1 MSHLETQNLTY
12 VYGEGTPFKITALD
26 NVNIYLEKGEFV
38 AIIGHTGS
46 GKSTL
51 VQHLNGL
58 LKASNGCVLLDG
70 KNIHDS
76 KQTLFDA
83 RFRVGL
89 CFQYPEYQLFESTVY
104 KDIAFGPT
112 NMGLSEAEI
121 DDRVRSAA
129 KYVGIP
135 DEMLAKSPFDLS
147 GGEKRRVA
155 IAGVISMEPEILILD
170 EPTAGLDPKER
181 VRFRNIISSLA
192 QNRTVI
198 LSTHIV
204 SDIETIATKV
214 VMIKDHKL
222 LCSSTVEEVCSTLKG
237 KLYEQDS
244 RIKLSKNDLFISER
258 QDANCIQNRFV
269 SLNPP
274 EGAVPVT
281 PNLEDVFLYIYREG
295 V

>member
-1 MSHLETQNLTY
+1 MSHLKTENLTY

-26 NVNIYLEKGEFV
+26 NVNIDIPEGEFV

-58 LKASNGCVLLDG
+58 LKASSGKVFLDE
-70 KNIHDS
+70 KNIHES

-89 CFQYPEYQLFESTVY
+89 CFQYPEYQLFEETVY

-112 NMGLSEAEI
+112 NMGLSKSEI
-121 DDRVRSAA
+121 DERVRNAA

-135 DEMLAKSPFDLS
+135 DSMLSKSPFDLS

-170 EPTAGLDPKER
+170 EPTSGLDPMGREQILELVKNYRE
-181 VRFRNIISSLA
+181 
-192 QNRTVI
+192 QTGKTV
-198 LSTHIV
+198 LIV
-204 SDIETIATKV
+204 SHSMDDVAKYATKV
-214 VMIKDHKL
+214 IVMNDAKVEMTGTVDEVFEKASRLREIGLSVPQITEIFIKLREKGYNV
-222 LCSSTVEEVCSTLKG
+222 SEKVYTVEQGYIELK
-237 KLYEQDS
+237 KL
-244 RIKLSKNDLFISER
+244 F
-258 QDANCIQNRFV
+258 
-269 SLNPP
+269 
-274 EGAVPVT
+274 EGSVA
-281 PNLEDVFLYIYREG
+281 E
-295 V
+295 

>member
-1 MSHLETQNLTY
+1 MSHLKTENLTY

-26 NVNIYLEKGEFV
+26 NVNIDIEKGEFV

-58 LKASNGCVLLDG
+58 LKPTKGKIFLDG

-76 KQTLFDA
+76 KGNLFDA

-89 CFQYPEYQLFESTVY
+89 CFQYPEYQLFEETVY

-112 NMGLSEAEI
+112 NMGLSKTEI
-121 DDRVRSAA
+121 DERVRNAA

-135 DEMLAKSPFDLS
+135 DEMLLKSPFDLS

-170 EPTAGLDPKER
+170 EPTSGLDPMGRE
-181 VRFRNIISSLA
+181 NILGLIKNYRE
-192 QNRTVI
+192 QTGKTVI
-198 LSTHIV
+198 IV
-204 SDIETIATKV
+204 SHSMDDVARFATKV
-214 VMIKDHKL
+214 IVMNSSNVEMTGTVDEVFEKATRLREIGLSVPQITEVFIKLREKGYNV
-222 LCSSTVEEVCSTLKG
+222 SEKVYTVEQGYLELK
-237 KLYEQDS
+237 KLFEG
-244 RIKLSKNDLFISER
+244 RGIS
-258 QDANCIQNRFV
+258 
-269 SLNPP
+269 
-274 EGAVPVT
+274 
-281 PNLEDVFLYIYREG
+281 
-295 V
+295 

>member
-26 NVNIYLEKGEFV
+26 NVNIDIPKGEFV

-58 LKASNGCVLLDG
+58 LKPTGGKIFLDG
-70 KNIHDS
+70 DNIWQS
-76 KQTLFDA
+76 KSKIFDT

-89 CFQYPEYQLFESTVY
+89 CFQYPEYQLFEETVY

-112 NMGLSEAEI
+112 NMGLSKAEI
-121 DDRVRSAA
+121 DERVRNAA

-135 DEMLAKSPFDLS
+135 DDMLLKSPFDLA

-170 EPTAGLDPKER
+170 EPTSGLDPMGREQILGLIKNYRE
-181 VRFRNIISSLA
+181 
-192 QNRTVI
+192 QTGKTVI
-198 LSTHIV
+198 IV
-204 SDIETIATKV
+204 SHSMDDVARFATKV
-214 VMIKDHKL
+214 IVMNSSKVEMTGTVDEVFERASRLREIGLSVPQITEIFIKLREKGYDVSEKIY
-222 LCSSTVEEVCSTLKG
+222 TVEQGYLELK
-237 KLYEQDS
+237 
-244 RIKLSKNDLFISER
+244 RLFEGRGIS
-258 QDANCIQNRFV
+258 
-269 SLNPP
+269 
-274 EGAVPVT
+274 
-281 PNLEDVFLYIYREG
+281 
-295 V
+295 

>member
-26 NVNIYLEKGEFV
+26 NVNIDIPKGEFV

-58 LKASNGCVLLDG
+58 LKPTGGKIFLDG
-70 KNIHDS
+70 DDIWQS
-76 KQTLFDA
+76 KSKIFDT

-89 CFQYPEYQLFESTVY
+89 CFQYPEYQLFEETVY

-112 NMGLSEAEI
+112 NMGLSKAEI
-121 DDRVRSAA
+121 DERVRNAA

-135 DEMLAKSPFDLS
+135 DDMLSKSPFDLS

-170 EPTAGLDPKER
+170 EPTSGLDPMGREH
-181 VRFRNIISSLA
+181 ILA
-192 QNRTVI
+192 LIKNYREKTGKTVI
-198 LSTHIV
+198 IV
-204 SDIETIATKV
+204 SHSMDDVARFATKV
-214 VMIKDHKL
+214 IVMNSSKVEMSGTVDEVFEKASRLREIGLSVPQITEIFIKLREKGYPV
-222 LCSSTVEEVCSTLKG
+222 SEKIYTVEQGYLELK
-237 KLYEQDS
+237 KLFEG
-244 RIKLSKNDLFISER
+244 RGIS
-258 QDANCIQNRFV
+258 
-269 SLNPP
+269 
-274 EGAVPVT
+274 
-281 PNLEDVFLYIYREG
+281 
-295 V
+295 

>member
-26 NVNIYLEKGEFV
+26 NVNIDIPKGEFV

-58 LKASNGCVLLDG
+58 LKPSNGAILLDG
-70 KNIHDS
+70 ENIWKS
-76 KQTLFDA
+76 KSKIFDT

-89 CFQYPEYQLFESTVY
+89 CFQYPEYQLFEETVY

-112 NMGLSEAEI
+112 NMGLSKAEI
-121 DDRVRSAA
+121 DERVRSAA

-135 DEMLAKSPFDLS
+135 DEMLLKSPFDLS

-170 EPTAGLDPKER
+170 EPTSGLDPMGREH
-181 VRFRNIISSLA
+181 ILA
-192 QNRTVI
+192 LVKNYREKTGKTVI
-198 LSTHIV
+198 IV
-204 SDIETIATKV
+204 SHSMDDVARFATKV
-214 VMIKDHKL
+214 IVMNSSKVEMSGTVDEVFEKASRLREIGLSVPQITEIFIKLREKGYPV
-222 LCSSTVEEVCSTLKG
+222 SEKVYTVEQGYLELK
-237 KLYEQDS
+237 KLFEG
-244 RIKLSKNDLFISER
+244 RGIS
-258 QDANCIQNRFV
+258 
-269 SLNPP
+269 
-274 EGAVPVT
+274 
-281 PNLEDVFLYIYREG
+281 
-295 V
+295 

>member
-26 NVNIYLEKGEFV
+26 NVNIDIPKGEFV

-58 LKASNGCVLLDG
+58 LKPSDGTILLDG
-70 KNIHDS
+70 ENIWKS
-76 KQTLFDA
+76 KSKIFDT

-89 CFQYPEYQLFESTVY
+89 CFQYPEYQLFEETVY

-112 NMGLSEAEI
+112 NMGLSKAEI
-121 DDRVRSAA
+121 DERVRNAA

-135 DEMLAKSPFDLS
+135 DEMLSKSPFDLS

-170 EPTAGLDPKER
+170 EPTSGLDPMGREH
-181 VRFRNIISSLA
+181 ILA
-192 QNRTVI
+192 LIKNYREKTGKTVI
-198 LSTHIV
+198 IV
-204 SDIETIATKV
+204 SHSMDDVARFATKV
-214 VMIKDHKL
+214 IVMNSSKVEMSGTVDEVFEKASRLREIGLSVPQITEIFIKLREKGYNV
-222 LCSSTVEEVCSTLKG
+222 SEKVYTVEQGYIELK
-237 KLYEQDS
+237 KLFEGS
-244 RIKLSKNDLFISER
+244 VTND
-258 QDANCIQNRFV
+258 
-269 SLNPP
+269 
-274 EGAVPVT
+274 
-281 PNLEDVFLYIYREG
+281 
-295 V
+295 